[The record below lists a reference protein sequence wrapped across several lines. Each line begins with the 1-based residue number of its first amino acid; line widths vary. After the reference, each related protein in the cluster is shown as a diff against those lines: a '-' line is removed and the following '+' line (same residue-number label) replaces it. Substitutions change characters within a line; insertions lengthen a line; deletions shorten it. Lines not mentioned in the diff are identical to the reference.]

1 MLKKCF
7 RVSNFFYFV
16 KLVSSQKYM
25 PENRPFY
32 QYEPEEIL
40 TLFGT
45 GVKGLSEEEI
55 LARQLQY
62 GKNTIEKKRDYWVVK
77 LFLRQF
83 NDVFVWI
90 LGVAGLLAVI
100 VGESRDAIVI
110 GIIIMVNTLM
120 GFFQE
125 FKAER
130 ILEKLAQYMTDR
142 AIVIRGGEKH
152 EIDANDIVPG
162 DVVFLDGGSS
172 VPADGYILEAYNLKV
187 NSFIFSGESVPEE
200 RHSGAMQGEIR
211 QNDIENMLFTGEL
224 VVAGE
229 GRMVVVG
236 TGTETELGK
245 MAQMTADIK
254 QEPTP
259 LQKKMTRFGHVVAL
273 LSVGMGIIV
282 LTVGQ
287 QAGLSLYESFLL
299 ALALSVSVVPE
310 GLPAAV
316 SVAFALGMRRLLK
329 HNVLAKKLSAVETL
343 GSVSIICS
351 DKTGTITKNELTVTQ
366 VVLGT
371 TAYQVSGVGYTP
383 EGEFSLNGKPINATV
398 LPGGEMLFR
407 IGALCNSSS
416 LVVEKGVYSILG
428 DPTEGAILVATRK
441 YNEKQGFFEI
451 GNHKIFELPFA
462 SERMRMSVVYQNG
475 ITASYV
481 KGSPDALFELSTHWM
496 TPEGRLPFT
505 IEDKVFVRSLYDK
518 LSSQAL
524 RVLAFAYRD
533 LEGIDASTYTDEA
546 ENRLTW
552 VGMMAMID
560 PPRAGTKEAI
570 QQCREYGIRVVMMT
584 GDYEKTAL
592 AIAREIGFFSS
603 NEKEGVVN
611 GAVVPGMTD
620 QALLELLKQ
629 DIIFARIAPAEKL
642 RIAALLQCEGHIVAM
657 TGDGV
662 NDALALKKA
671 DIGIAMGI
679 IGTDVSK
686 DAADMIL
693 LDDRFASIVS
703 GIREG
708 RTIFSNLKK
717 FVHYVFTSNASEL
730 FTVLIGFLL
739 HIPMPITAIQILAT
753 DLATDLLPSFALGM
767 EPEEPGTQQGKT
779 SNRKQRVMEW
789 EGVWRIVILGL
800 MMASGAVTTFL
811 LSLLRDGWVFG
822 ESLPLD
828 GPLYVKATTA
838 AYITIALTQMA
849 NLLQSRSA
857 TTPFFKMRIFS
868 NLYVWGAM
876 TISIAMMI
884 SFTNLP
890 FFQSALGMTEIG
902 GIDWLTALTFT
913 LLIFFYEEA
922 RKTRLWQK
930 AS

>member
-1 MLKKCF
+1 MKRLCLYWF
-7 RVSNFFYFV
+7 ISDH
-16 KLVSSQKYM
+16 QKHM
-25 PENRPFY
+25 SIPDRPFY
-32 QYEPEEIL
+32 RYEPEEIL
-40 TLFGT
+40 SLFGT
-45 GVKGLSEEEI
+45 GTNGLSEAEVS
-55 LARQLQY
+55 ARQIQH
-62 GKNTIEKKRDYWVVK
+62 GKNVIERKRDYWVIK
-77 LFLRQF
+77 LFFRQL

-90 LGVAGLLAVI
+90 LAVAGILAVL
-100 VGESRDAIVI
+100 VGESRDATVI
-110 GIIIMVNTLM
+110 ALIITVNTLM

-125 FKAER
+125 FKAEQ
-130 ILEKLAQYMTDR
+130 ILEKLARYMTDR
-142 AIVIRGGEKH
+142 AIVIRGGEKR
-152 EIDANDIVPG
+152 EIDAHDIVPG
-162 DVVFLDGGSS
+162 DIVFLDGGSS

-200 RHSGAMQGEIR
+200 RHPGAMQGEVA
-211 QNDIENMLFTGEL
+211 QNDIGNMLFTGES

-236 TGTETELGK
+236 TGIDTELGK
-245 MAQMTADIK
+245 MAQMTAAIE
-254 QEPTP
+254 QEATP
-259 LQKKMTRFGHVVAL
+259 LQKKMTRFGRAVAL
-273 LSVGMGIIV
+273 LSVAMGGVV

-287 QAGLSLYESFLL
+287 QFGFSLYESFLL
-299 ALALSVSVVPE
+299 ALALAVSVVPE
-310 GLPAAV
+310 GLPAAI

-329 HNVLAKKLSAVETL
+329 HHVLAKKLSAVETL

-366 VVLGT
+366 IVLGT
-371 TAYQVSGVGYTP
+371 TTYQVSGVGYAP
-383 EGEFSLNGKPINATV
+383 EGEFSLNGKPINATE

-407 IGALCNSSS
+407 IGALCNSAS
-416 LVVEKGVYSILG
+416 LVSEKGIYSVLG

-441 YNEKQGFFEI
+441 YNSNQGFFER
-451 GNHKIFELPFA
+451 GNHKISELPFA
-462 SERMRMSVVYQNG
+462 SERMRMSVAYRDG

-481 KGSPDALFELSTHWM
+481 KGSPDVMLGLATHWM
-496 TPEGRLPFT
+496 TPEGRRPFT
-505 IEDKVFVRSLYDK
+505 TEDRASVQAIYDQ

-533 LEGIDASTYTDEA
+533 LDGLPESTYVDEM
-546 ENRLTW
+546 ERQLTW

-560 PPRAGTKEAI
+560 PPRSGTKEALLR
-570 QQCREYGIRVVMMT
+570 CREYGIRVMMMT

-592 AIAREIGFFSS
+592 AIAREIGFFAPGV
-603 NEKEGVVN
+603 EEIVVN
-611 GAVVPGMTD
+611 GSTIPGLTD
-620 QALLELLKQ
+620 QALSELLKK
-629 DIIFARIAPAEKL
+629 DVIFARIAPAEKL
-642 RIAALLQCEGHIVAM
+642 RVASLLQREGQIVAM

-730 FTVLIGFLL
+730 FTVLLGFLF

-767 EPEEPGTQQGKT
+767 EPEEPGARREST
-779 SNRKQRVMEW
+779 SNGKQRVMEW
-789 EGVWRIVILGL
+789 EGVRRIVVLGML
-800 MMASGAVTTFL
+800 MAAGAVAAFL
-811 LSLLRDGWVFG
+811 LSLMRDGWVFG
-822 ESLPLD
+822 ESLPTEDLM
-828 GPLYVKATTA
+828 YVKATTA

-857 TTPFFKMRIFS
+857 ETPFFRMRPFS
-868 NLYVWGAM
+868 NPYVWGAM
-876 TISIAMMI
+876 TISIGLMI
-884 SFTNLP
+884 AFTTVP
-890 FFQSALGMTEIG
+890 FFQSALGMTRIDG
-902 GIDWLTALTFT
+902 LDWLAAIVFT
-913 LLIFFYEEA
+913 LLIFFFEEA
-922 RKTRLWQK
+922 RKTRLYREKQ
-930 AS
+930 S

>member
-1 MLKKCF
+1 ML
-7 RVSNFFYFV
+7 
-16 KLVSSQKYM
+16 
-25 PENRPFY
+25 ENRPFY

-40 TLFGT
+40 ALFGT
-45 GVKGLSEEEI
+45 GVKGLSEEEV

-77 LFLRQF
+77 LFLRQL

-90 LGVAGLLAVI
+90 LGVAGLLAI
-100 VGESRDAIVI
+100 TVGEARDAIVI

-152 EIDANDIVPG
+152 EIDARNIVPG
-162 DVVFLDGGSS
+162 DIVFLDGGSS

-187 NSFIFSGESVPEE
+187 SSVIFSGESVPEE
-200 RHSGAMQGEIR
+200 RHSGAMQGTVV
-211 QNDIENMLFTGEL
+211 QNDIENMLFTGES
-224 VVAGE
+224 VVVGE
-229 GRMVVVG
+229 GRMLVVG
-236 TGTETELGK
+236 IGAETELGR
-245 MAQMTADIK
+245 MAQMTAVIK

-259 LQKKMTRFGHVVAL
+259 LQKKMIRFGRAVAL
-273 LSVGMGIIV
+273 LSVGMGVVV
-282 LTVGQ
+282 LAVGQ
-287 QAGLSLYESFLL
+287 QSGLSLYESFLL
-299 ALALSVSVVPE
+299 ALALAVSVVPE

-329 HNVLAKKLSAVETL
+329 HHVLAKKLSAVETL

-371 TAYQVSGVGYTP
+371 TTYQVSGVGYVP
-383 EGEFSLNGKPINATV
+383 EGEFSLNGKSINATA

-416 LVVEKGVYSILG
+416 LVLEKGTYSILG

-441 YNEKQGFFEI
+441 YNAKQGFFEI

-481 KGSPDALFELSTHWM
+481 KGSPDALLELSTHWV
-496 TPEGRLPFT
+496 TSEGRLPFT
-505 IEDKVFVRSLYDK
+505 VEDKVFVRSLYDK

-533 LEGIDASTYTDEA
+533 LEGIDVSAYSDEA
-546 ENRLTW
+546 ENQLTW

-592 AIAREIGFFSS
+592 AIAREIAFFSS
-603 NEKEGVVN
+603 SEKEVVVN
-611 GAVVPGMTD
+611 GAAVPSMTD
-620 QALLELLKQ
+620 QALFELLKQ
-629 DIIFARIAPAEKL
+629 DVIFARIAPAEKL
-642 RIAALLQCEGHIVAM
+642 RIAALLQSEGHIVAM

-671 DIGIAMGI
+671 DIGIAMGV

-730 FTVLIGFLL
+730 LTVLLGFLL

-767 EPEEPGTQQGKT
+767 EPEEPGTKQGRA
-779 SNRKQRVMEW
+779 SNGKQHVMEW
-789 EGVWRIVILGL
+789 EGVWRIVTLGL
-800 MMASGAVTTFL
+800 MMASGAVTAFL
-811 LSLLRDGWVFG
+811 SSLLRDGWVFG

-857 TTPFFKMRIFS
+857 TTPFFKMQFFS
-868 NLYVWGAM
+868 NPYVWGALA
-876 TISIAMMI
+876 TSVVMMI
-884 SFTNLP
+884 SFTKLP

-902 GIDWLTALTFT
+902 GIDWLTAVVFT

-922 RKTRLWQK
+922 RKTRLFQK
-930 AS
+930 PA